1 MAENRMLTVFM
12 SAKCSIYP
20 KPIDKKKHPDDF
32 KKHLGDLKKHQV
44 D

>member
-1 MAENRMLTVFM
+1 M